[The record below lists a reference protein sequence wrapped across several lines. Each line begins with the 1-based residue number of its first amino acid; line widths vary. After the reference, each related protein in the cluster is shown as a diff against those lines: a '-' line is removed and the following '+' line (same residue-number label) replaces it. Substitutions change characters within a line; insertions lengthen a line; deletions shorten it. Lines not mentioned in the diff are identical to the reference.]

1 MITYTQVNV
10 GNKLRHNTFRHIRPQ
25 GQEGVAGN
33 NANAQ
38 AIYLDDVMSNWVI
51 ENNSIVDC
59 DRGIAI
65 SGKYNRIINNSFIH
79 TDMPISGG
87 VRGSENSNCS
97 VSRAFPSW
105 KRSILTE
112 IYLCHACSCFKIWRM
127 ETPGVGLSPCTSAGF
142 RRRALTVRPASAA
155 SVHHAVH
162 PGGCALHSARTRRGS
177 MAEAVSSHGQ
187 PERA

>member
-1 MITYTQVNV
+1 MIIYTQVNV

-59 DRGIAI
+59 NRGIAI
-65 SGKYNRIINNSFIH
+65 SGKYNRITNNSFIH

-97 VSRAFPSW
+97 VGRPFPSW
-105 KRSILTE
+105 KRATLTE
-112 IYLCHACSCFKIWRM
+112 IYLCHACSYQEI
-127 ETPGVGLSPCTSAGF
+127 
-142 RRRALTVRPASAA
+142 
-155 SVHHAVH
+155 SVSILEAVH
-162 PGGCALHSARTRRGS
+162 
-177 MAEAVSSHGQ
+177 VD
-187 PERA
+187 